1 MSLNF
6 DNKTTLT
13 DLHGDNIL
21 KFIAEKIN
29 KSKLESIEI
38 IESIDWEYLKNK
50 LMEDSKDA
58 A

>member
-6 DNKTTLT
+6 DNKTTQT
-13 DLHGDNIL
+13 DLHGDHIL
-21 KFIAEKIN
+21 SFIAEKIN

-50 LMEDSKDA
+50 LMKESNHES
-58 A
+58 